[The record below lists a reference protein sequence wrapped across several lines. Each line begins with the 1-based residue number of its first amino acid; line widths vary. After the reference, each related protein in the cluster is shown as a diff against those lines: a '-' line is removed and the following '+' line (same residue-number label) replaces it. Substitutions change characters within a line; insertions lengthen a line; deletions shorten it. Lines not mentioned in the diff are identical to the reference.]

1 MKKKLTKKKKK
12 KEILDF
18 EHPIGM
24 IAKVRN
30 KVVIVC
36 DAELLDVN
44 WQDMPK
50 HMVKMLKK

>member
-1 MKKKLTKKKKK
+1 
-12 KEILDF
+12 
-18 EHPIGM
+18 M